1 MKAGAEKTK
10 KTAKPAG
17 GGAERKAV
25 YLVYGEDEY
34 RVRTR
39 ARELVDSLC
48 PPAEAAFGLEV
59 IDAAVEN
66 AADGVLA
73 VRRCLEGLRTVG
85 FLGGRKTV
93 WLRDATLFAKDVAE
107 DVKRAVEELTG
118 QLKAGLPAGQT
129 LVVSALKVFRGSAF
143 FKACEA
149 AGTVEECSK
158 PDKPWLQ
165 ADYARGQVVEALR
178 QHGVKP
184 VGRALDIFLDRVG
197 MDTRQIVQEA
207 EKLAVYLGDRK
218 DARPEDV
225 QAIVSL
231 SRESMAWDL
240 ADAVGA
246 RDLPGALK
254 ILRQL
259 VFQGENPIGLLH
271 ALESRF
277 RELIVFREA
286 LDRGWARPTGEGYG
300 RKLAWREGP
309 EIDAALKALGK
320 DPREGHWFRGMKLAE
335 QAQRFSLA
343 QLRTGHAILVKT
355 HEAMVSSAVPDALQ
369 LELLL
374 LRLLAPGSRDARPP
388 G

>member
-1 MKAGAEKTK
+1 MAASRKVQKE
-10 KTAKPAG
+10 PAPG
-17 GGAERKAV
+17 GGAAGGKSL
-25 YLVYGEDEY
+25 YLIFGEDEY

-48 PPAEAAFGLEV
+48 PPAEAAFGLEIV
-59 IDAAVEN
+59 EAAVDN
-66 AADGVLA
+66 AAEGVLA

-93 WLRDATLFAKDVAE
+93 WLRDATIFTVDAAA
-107 DVKRAVEELTG
+107 DVKAAVEELTE

-129 LVVSALKVFRGSAF
+129 LVVSASKVFRGSAF
-143 FKACEA
+143 FKACQA
-149 AGTVEECSK
+149 AGTVELCDK
-158 PDKPWLQ
+158 PDKPWQ
-165 ADYARGQVVEALR
+165 QEEYARGQAAEEFRRRGLKAGGEAMTL
-178 QHGVKP
+178 
-184 VGRALDIFLDRVG
+184 FLGRVG
-197 MDTRQIVQEA
+197 FDTRQIVQEA
-207 EKLAVYLGDRK
+207 EKLSVYLGDRK
-218 DARPEDV
+218 DVRPEDV
-225 QAIVSL
+225 QAVVSL
-231 SRESMAWDL
+231 SRESVAWDL

-259 VFQGENPIGLLH
+259 VFQGESAIGLLH

-286 LDRGWARPTGEGYG
+286 LDRGWARPTGDGYG

-309 EIDAALKALGK
+309 EIDAALTALGK
-320 DPREGHWFRGMKLAE
+320 DPRQGHWFRGMKLAE

-343 QLRTGHAILVKT
+343 QLRDGHAILVKA
-355 HEAMVSSAVPDALQ
+355 HETMVSSAVPDALQ

-374 LRLLAPGSRDARPP
+374 LRLLAPGPRAARPP
-388 G
+388 D

>member
-1 MKAGAEKTK
+1 MKAGAEKSK
-10 KTAKPAG
+10 RPAKPAG
-17 GGAERKAV
+17 GGAERKAI

-39 ARELVDSLC
+39 AKELVDSLC
-48 PPAEAAFGLEV
+48 PPAEAAFGLEI

-66 AADGVLA
+66 AAEGILA
-73 VRRCLEGLRTVG
+73 VRRALEALRTVG

-93 WLRDATLFAKDVAE
+93 WLRDATLFTKDIAE
-107 DVKRAVEELTG
+107 DLKRAVEELTD
-118 QLKAGLPAGQT
+118 QIKAGLPVGQT

-149 AGTVEECSK
+149 AGTVEECAK
-158 PDKPWLQ
+158 PDKPWQQ
-165 ADYARGQVVEALR
+165 AEYARGQVMEEFR
-178 QHGVKP
+178 RHGLKP
-184 VGRALDIFLDRVG
+184 VGRALDLFLDRVG
-197 MDTRQIVQEA
+197 MDTRSIVQEA
-207 EKLAVYLGDRK
+207 EKLAVYLGGRK

-231 SRESMAWDL
+231 SRESAAWDL

-246 RDLPGALK
+246 RDLQGALK

-259 VFQGENPIGLLH
+259 VFQGESAIGLLH
-271 ALESRF
+271 ALEFRF
-277 RELIVFREA
+277 REMIVFREA
-286 LDRGWARPTGEGYG
+286 LDRGWARPVGEGYG

-335 QAQRFSLA
+335 QAQRFSAA
-343 QLRTGHAILVKT
+343 QLRDGHAILLKA
-355 HEAMVSSAVPDALQ
+355 HEAMVSSSVPDALQ
-369 LELLL
+369 MELLL
-374 LRLLAPGSRDARPP
+374 LKLLAPSPRDA
-388 G
+388 